1 VLLRCTPNCDFI
13 KYLIVFLKIVFFI
26 IAFENCYFKDL
37 MERSQTTCLKTLNE
51 MNRKM
56 DTRII
61 LTITESLDE
70 IVQIRNGTNFNLK
83 G

>member
-1 VLLRCTPNCDFI
+1 
-13 KYLIVFLKIVFFI
+13 
-26 IAFENCYFKDL
+26 
-37 MERSQTTCLKTLNE
+37 LKTLNE